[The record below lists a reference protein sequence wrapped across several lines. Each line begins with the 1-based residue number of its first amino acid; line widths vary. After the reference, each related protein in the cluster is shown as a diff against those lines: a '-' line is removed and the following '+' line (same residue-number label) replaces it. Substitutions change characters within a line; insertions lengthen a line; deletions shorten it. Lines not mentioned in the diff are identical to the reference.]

1 VFGFELATP
10 GLSPVGRSSVGR
22 GPRSRQTLAV
32 ATSARARANPPAG
45 GQKTARIETQT
56 SILEKI
62 VFAFIV
68 GEPVSVLPFA
78 TIALRARTSSPK
90 RTGCSRALSRPQS
103 RAIMKQRT
111 FFSLLVTVVLV
122 LFALG
127 AAGAYAIVTTGPLA
141 LLGGDRA
148 LNPTAAM
155 LVPKQ
160 APVMTSFSVNPD
172 RLAGLGQLWVRPQDR
187 REIAAELDAIKA
199 GLLADTDLDYERDI
213 QPWLGDEIA
222 VAVTSLDIDR
232 DRQNGRI
239 PGYLVAVRTRDPE
252 RSRSFLERFW
262 ANRAVS
268 GADVAFEQYKGV
280 KLIYPRDLTAKTDRS
295 ALSGPWASAAIGDRF
310 VLFANHPKVLRDAV
324 NNVQAPD
331 LSLSRSPA
339 YRDALDRVTSGA
351 IGVSFVNLEEFAAWI
366 GNFPEGSLAARD
378 RSPLETSIP
387 PSLTVV
393 LDFNRAGLRAQTFWN
408 LRSAGNPLA
417 SLPPLSTPVAAL
429 NYVPSN
435 AAVAL
440 SGRDLSRLWAVVD
453 AQIGANDW
461 IAQLLDRPLAAA
473 RSQLGIDL
481 SQTIFNWVDGEY
493 ALALVPS
500 LRENAKGGELDW
512 IFVAERTDEEAV
524 RDALDRLDQIARDR
538 GFGVGPLDV
547 GERAIVAWTKLV
559 TRAGET
565 VRLEARVEG
574 ARATV
579 GNYEIFAGSIAAVD
593 TALKAPQNG
602 SLLADRRF
610 SRAIAQLASPNYGYF
625 YLDWLASQAFLE
637 RQTPALKLVELAIR
651 PLFDH
656 LRSLASSAPARPDTP
671 GDSAPETPPRADFFV
686 RLGA

>member
-1 VFGFELATP
+1 
-10 GLSPVGRSSVGR
+10 
-22 GPRSRQTLAV
+22 
-32 ATSARARANPPAG
+32 
-45 GQKTARIETQT
+45 
-56 SILEKI
+56 
-62 VFAFIV
+62 
-68 GEPVSVLPFA
+68 
-78 TIALRARTSSPK
+78 
-90 RTGCSRALSRPQS
+90 
-103 RAIMKQRT
+103 MKQRT

-155 LVPKQ
+155 FVPKQ

-268 GADVAFEQYKGV
+268 GVDVAFEQYKGV

-295 ALSGPWASAAIGDRF
+295 AWSGPWASAAIGDRF

-331 LSLSRSPA
+331 LSLSRTRA

-366 GNFPEGSLAARD
+366 GNFPEGSLAPRD

-453 AQIGANDW
+453 AQIAANDW

-524 RDALDRLDQIARDR
+524 RGALDRLDQIARDR

-579 GNYEIFAGSIAAVD
+579 GNYEIFARSIAAVD
-593 TALKAPQNG
+593 MALKAPQNG

-610 SRAIAQLASPNYGYF
+610 SRAIAQLTSPNYGYF
-625 YLDWLASQAFLE
+625 YLDWLASQPFLE

-656 LRSLASSAPARPDTP
+656 LRSLASSAPARPETP
-671 GDSAPETPPRADFFV
+671 GATAPETPPRADFFV